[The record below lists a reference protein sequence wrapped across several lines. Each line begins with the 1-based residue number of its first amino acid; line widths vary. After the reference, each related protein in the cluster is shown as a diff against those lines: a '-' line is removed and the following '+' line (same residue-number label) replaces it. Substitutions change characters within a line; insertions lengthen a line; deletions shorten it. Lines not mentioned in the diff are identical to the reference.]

1 MYLIKFL
8 AIVFS
13 LIVLNIG
20 LFIMLV
26 IGIVTNIVALFVG
39 IFNAITDLVLAN
51 FEFYYK
57 LVEDLK
63 NKVK

>member
-1 MYLIKFL
+1 MIKFI

-26 IGIVTNIVALFVG
+26 IGIFTNIVALFVG